1 MWTYVNICVFPL
13 PVVCTLPVVCNNKEF
28 NQFIPMGTAFRPCH
42 RRALLERKHHLQYR
56 SRVGVCWYPKLHSS
70 KRPTERGFLSR
81 SDPFLTNFCVCFL
94 ILICAFRQLQMLN
107 SYHHFRKK
115 IATLNTY
122 CKNPR
127 NLRLWRN
134 PKTEISQF
142 SKHLAFW
149 PTNPSGWPVRLE
161 PLVQPRLN
169 LGGCFFPPWVFGVIR
184 YLPWKGNMTGW
195 KIPCFNGKYIIHL
208 HSWWIFQPVMWIFE
222 GLDVFNQWFDYQHRQ
237 VGVPNG
243 SVTRCQTHHP
253 WQFNWHPIWRCW

>member
-1 MWTYVNICVFPL
+1 MWTYVNICFFPL
-13 PVVCTLPVVCNNKEF
+13 PVVCTLPVSVCNNKEF

-115 IATLNTY
+115 IATFNTC
-122 CKNPR
+122 CKTSSKFKVMEK
-127 NLRLWRN
+127 
-134 PKTEISQF
+134 PKKQKFLGVT
-142 SKHLAFW
+142 KNTTAFL
-149 PTNPSGWPVRLE
+149 TNQPFWLPVRLE

-169 LGGCFFPPWVFGVIR
+169 LGSTMGFGVR
-184 YLPWKGNMTGW
+184 YLPWKGNMTWLENVPG
-195 KIPCFNGKYIIHL
+195 CNRKYIIHL
-208 HSWWIFQPVMWIFE
+208 HSWWIFPASHVNFR
-222 GLDVFNQWFDYQHRQ
+222 GC
-237 VGVPNG
+237 
-243 SVTRCQTHHP
+243 RCFQSMVWLPTP
-253 WQFNWHPIWRCW
+253 SSRGAKWLCYRVSNSPSLTV

>member
-1 MWTYVNICVFPL
+1 MNICFFPL

-115 IATLNTY
+115 IATFNTY
-122 CKNPR
+122 CKTSSKYKVMEK
-127 NLRLWRN
+127 LEK
-134 PKTEISQF
+134 PKKQKFLQF
-142 SKHLAFW
+142 SKKHHGIFDQPTLLACLCGLNHL
-149 PTNPSGWPVRLE
+149 SSQG
-161 PLVQPRLN
+161 
-169 LGGCFFPPWVFGVIR
+169 
-184 YLPWKGNMTGW
+184 
-195 KIPCFNGKYIIHL
+195 
-208 HSWWIFQPVMWIFE
+208 
-222 GLDVFNQWFDYQHRQ
+222 
-237 VGVPNG
+237 
-243 SVTRCQTHHP
+243 
-253 WQFNWHPIWRCW
+253 